1 MFDLSVSDEAG
12 EESESRIE
20 MSIERVVLRPY
31 SVMLS
36 ATKHLTRLGTRFFAH
51 AQNDKRE
58 LVDSERKVLSLSF
71 CV

>member
-1 MFDLSVSDEAG
+1 MCLNYWLAMKRAKEAKR
-12 EESESRIE
+12 RIE

-36 ATKHLTRLGTRFFAH
+36 ATKHLTRLGTKPFAH
-51 AQNDKRE
+51 AQRQGRWVDRE
-58 LVDSERKVLSLSF
+58 GKALSLSF